1 MSAAHTAP
9 GDVPARAGTG
19 PGEEPELPAAEEL
32 EDAGGEPGEEAPRR
46 RALTVP
52 DLRPY
57 AVPDRDAVGE
67 LRDLAADVTR
77 TTAPRIRRGLVP
89 LLLALLLVLRAWFTG
104 ELAPKVPALWRLVG
118 VPLLVAYLVAR
129 TVAVYPWAPLLLV
142 PALPLAAAV
151 ARRWA
156 RRHAPAAPARKA
168 EEAGKGGPAEDGQ
181 EAAEESPGKAPAGKG
196 GKASG
201 KGRKATGTAPA
212 RKGGKG
218 GRPTLAARL
227 AAVLAPPP
235 AEASPEAAGEAPAD
249 APGDPSPDPS
259 EEAPAAP
266 SRDDLVT
273 ALHTL
278 LRGSSGVLHTTLR
291 DHLRYPSTRAVREA
305 LDAAHIP
312 SRSGVRTAAGNG
324 PGVHRA
330 DFPPLPP
337 PREGSPGSALSQVSD
352 TNNNANNGGE
362 GPREGFGAGGND
374 GEREYPFRCVPDPA
388 SGPTAW
394 RIIYDD
400 HPPA

>member
-1 MSAAHTAP
+1 MSAAHAAP
-9 GDVPARAGTG
+9 GDVPAQVGPE
-19 PGEEPELPAAEEL
+19 PGEEPELPAVEEL
-32 EDAGGEPGEEAPRR
+32 EDAAAGEPGEEAPRR

-118 VPLLVAYLVAR
+118 VPLLVAYLAAR
-129 TVAVYPWAPLLLV
+129 TVATYPWAPLLLV
-142 PALPLAAAV
+142 PALPLAAV
-151 ARRWA
+151 IARRWA
-156 RRHAPAAPARKA
+156 ARQAPAKPAAKP
-168 EEAGKGGPAEDGQ
+168 AGKADGKDGA
-181 EAAEESPGKAPAGKG
+181 EAAEEPAGKAPAGKAGKGGKAPAGKG
-196 GKASG
+196 GKF
-201 KGRKATGTAPA
+201 
-212 RKGGKG
+212 

-227 AAVLAPPP
+227 AAVLAPAPAEPSPEAPAEPSPGTP
-235 AEASPEAAGEAPAD
+235 AEASAEPAEQ
-249 APGDPSPDPS
+249 P
-259 EEAPAAP
+259 PAAP

-312 SRSGVRTAAGNG
+312 SRSGVRSAAGNG
-324 PGVHRA
+324 PGVHRQ

-337 PREGSPGSALSQVSD
+337 PREGSPGSGCSRRSEAF
-352 TNNNANNGGE
+352 TNNNNGGE
-362 GPREGFGAGGND
+362 GPGEGLGVEGSE
-374 GEREYPFRCVPDPA
+374 GEREYPFDVVPDP
-388 SGPTAW
+388 SGRPNAW
-394 RIIYDD
+394 KVIPRDY
-400 HPPA
+400 PPP